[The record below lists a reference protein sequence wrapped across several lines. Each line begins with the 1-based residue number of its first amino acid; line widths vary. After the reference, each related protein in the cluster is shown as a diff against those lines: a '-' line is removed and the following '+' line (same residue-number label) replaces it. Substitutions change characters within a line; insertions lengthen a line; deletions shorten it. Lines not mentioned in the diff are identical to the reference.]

1 MSNADFRKL
10 LCTATGRM
18 QHPLLVSRSGSVQ
31 LDLFSPQIPFYSY
44 FTFFLVISPFSL
56 HSLFSSLTSPFFFS
70 CLYPFSIFVFSFRF
84 PSRYLPRRHP
94 SIFLNFTTIF
104 LLLTSYIFFLL
115 HRSLSH
121 FSLPLS
127 SLFPTLSS
135 LFPTLSSFSSI
146 LSPFPSPLSASPASI
161 FLLLSLFISSCHH
174 SSLSSYLLSPY
185 ISPRY
190 SW

>member
-1 MSNADFRKL
+1 
-10 LCTATGRM
+10 M
-18 QHPLLVSRSGSVQ
+18 QSLLVSRSGSVQ

-44 FTFFLVISPFSL
+44 STFFLAISPFSL

-70 CLYPFSIFVFSFRF
+70 CLYPFSLFVFSFCF

-135 LFPTLSSFSSI
+135 FSSI

-161 FLLLSLFISSCHH
+161 FLLLSLFISSFHH
-174 SSLSSYLLSPY
+174 GSPSSYLLSPY